1 MMCKA
6 VCVHSP
12 GGCCRCL
19 TSADC
24 CPLHQ
29 PSGVRGDCSFL
40 QSIWASSQE
49 MRKGK
54 RGPAARAEA
63 AGLLRLGSEQGM
75 PRASRGAQGLCTAC
89 QRLESHWAADPRASL
104 RERTHLVRTQENF
117 VQFFTL
123 FSVFFNFFW
132 VCWSLVSCPVY
143 TNLSLA
149 FKKIALGSWVFRRK
163 KMQQS
168 YLKALFTQ
176 HHKD

>member
-1 MMCKA
+1 MKLYPGDSAFYCLEFMMCKA

-19 TSADC
+19 TSPAC

-63 AGLLRLGSEQGM
+63 TGLLRLGSEQGM

-123 FSVFFNFFW
+123 FSVFFNFSEF
-132 VCWSLVSCPVY
+132 VGRWS
-143 TNLSLA
+143 
-149 FKKIALGSWVFRRK
+149 R
-163 KMQQS
+163 
-168 YLKALFTQ
+168 ALFTQ
-176 HHKD
+176 TSPWHLKR